1 MAELDGYQVPDD
13 LYYHKEHMWLR
24 VEDNIGIVG
33 ITDFSQKLAGEISYI
48 ELPGEDEEVSRDQ
61 IVGTIETGKW
71 MGKIFAPV
79 SGKVIAINE
88 DVEDSPEKINES
100 PYVDGW
106 LFKIEMSKPS
116 EIETLYKGS
125 AALEWLKGEI
135 EKHAK

>member
-1 MAELDGYQVPDD
+1 MAELQGYQVPDD

-24 VEDNIGIVG
+24 VEGDVGVVG

-48 ELPGEDEEVSRDQ
+48 ELPGEGDAVARDQ
-61 IVGTIETGKW
+61 IVGTVETGKW
-71 MGKIFAPV
+71 MGKIYAPV
-79 SGKVIAINE
+79 SGEVIEINE

-100 PYVDGW
+100 PYSDGW
-106 LFKIEMSKPS
+106 LFKVRLSNPS
-116 EIETLYKGS
+116 EIDALYKGP

>member
-1 MAELDGYQVPDD
+1 MAELQGYQVPDD

-24 VEDNIGIVG
+24 VEGDVGIVG

-48 ELPGEDEEVSRDQ
+48 ELPGEGDAVARDQ
-61 IVGTIETGKW
+61 IVGTVETGKW
-71 MGKIFAPV
+71 MGKIYAPV
-79 SGKVIAINE
+79 SGEVIEINE

-100 PYVDGW
+100 PYGDGW
-106 LFKIEMSKPS
+106 LFKVRLSNPP
-116 EIETLYKGS
+116 EIDALYKGP